1 MQGEQTLLRLLTY
14 RLFRYLQE
22 NQRTSKINT
31 VLKTGHLEGQ
41 NISIIVN
48 GKIFT
53 LKSVIFH
60 HGMLGSLT
68 HLYNLVFYC
77 QVQKSLMVTTLLWL
91 RREMTGGTWMTTVW
105 QEQIIQKHGKAKKV
119 TCYFIVLYDY
129 IDLNNKFIQKHGRQR
144 KLRVIL

>member
-41 NISIIVN
+41 DITIIVN
-48 GKIFT
+48 GRIFT

-60 HGMLGSLT
+60 HGMLGLLT
-68 HLYNLVFYC
+68 HIFNLVFNC
-77 QVQKSLMVTTLLWL
+77 QVQKSLMVTTLL
-91 RREMTGGTWMTTVW
+91 
-105 QEQIIQKHGKAKKV
+105 
-119 TCYFIVLYDY
+119 
-129 IDLNNKFIQKHGRQR
+129 
-144 KLRVIL
+144 